1 MDEQIRIQ
9 DTGISEMIYMYILT
23 KWMKSFLQW
32 FSVSFVSTSV
42 WWWMIIF
49 IVTYNNYPPLLCPLH
64 TIDQSRY
71 LWPEDTCPF
80 PETWWVGPGVEGRR
94 AAMYITHLRCQ
105 PCPPGHKL
113 CVVLT
118 ALHEENTSTCLTYQ
132 LTLFVHPVLKLIVT
146 MYVQPNKCIPMKQDL
161 VYMDKWEMFL
171 YIQKSH
177 VFELRICQ
185 EF

>member
-9 DTGISEMIYMYILT
+9 GTGISEMINMYILT
-23 KWMKSFLQW
+23 KWMNSILQW

-49 IVTYNNYPPLLCPLH
+49 IVTYNNHPPLLCPLH

-71 LWPEDTCPF
+71 LWPVDTCPF

-105 PCPPGHKL
+105 PCPPGHEL
-113 CVVLT
+113 CVVMT
-118 ALHEENTSTCLTYQ
+118 ALHEENTSTCLAYQ
-132 LTLFVHPVLKLIVT
+132 LTLLST
-146 MYVQPNKCIPMKQDL
+146 QC
-161 VYMDKWEMFL
+161 
-171 YIQKSH
+171 
-177 VFELRICQ
+177 
-185 EF
+185 

>member
-1 MDEQIRIQ
+1 MNSI
-9 DTGISEMIYMYILT
+9 
-23 KWMKSFLQW
+23 LQW

-42 WWWMIIF
+42 KWWMIIF
-49 IVTYNNYPPLLCPLH
+49 IVTYNNHPPLLCPLH

-105 PCPPGHKL
+105 PCPRGHEL

-118 ALHEENTSTCLTYQ
+118 ASPWREYKHLSYLSADIV
-132 LTLFVHPVLKLIVT
+132 VHPVLKLIVT
-146 MYVQPNKCIPMKQDL
+146 MYVQPNKCIPNKIWYTWTNERCSCTYKKVM
-161 VYMDKWEMFL
+161 Y
-171 YIQKSH
+171 
-177 VFELRICQ
+177 
-185 EF
+185 